1 MAPSR
6 RLLIVAVLALLSM
19 LAASAPA
26 GSNEP
31 EAPVPDNAHEHEGEY
46 AYDEGDDG
54 HSEDVRHPQCPRI
67 ERRRR

>member
-1 MAPSR
+1 
-6 RLLIVAVLALLSM
+6 M

>member
-6 RLLIVAVLALLSM
+6 RLLIVAVFALLSM

-31 EAPVPDNAHEHEGEY
+31 EAPVPDNAHEHEDEY

-54 HSEDVRHPQCPRI
+54 HSEDVRHPHCPRT